1 MVSDSR
7 TTVNT
12 SVAKYTCEIHK
23 HTSKIHKY
31 TCKIHLK
38 IHLQIHVKVC
48 TLAELNWSMV
58 TGHLNH
64 VDCNS
69 EVYNRPFNVH
79 WPHAILCGPWKC
91 IFLWTLKILTQKIE
105 QDFLLARKYCLPP
118 AWPFW
123 RRPRS
128 SVTIFWRSS
137 VMIARLPCG
146 QLTVGHDSG
155 WFGLWT
161 AYCGTLGCLCFL
173 VVQQLFLGQASLD
186 KDTHRQWQK

>member
-1 MVSDSR
+1 MW
-7 TTVNT
+7 
-12 SVAKYTCEIHK
+12 I
-23 HTSKIHKY
+23 
-31 TCKIHLK
+31 
-38 IHLQIHVKVC
+38 
-48 TLAELNWSMV
+48 
-58 TGHLNH
+58 
-64 VDCNS
+64 
-69 EVYNRPFNVH
+69 
-79 WPHAILCGPWKC
+79 AILKFTIVHSMSIDHTRSCVVPESVFFCGHWC
-91 IFLWTLKILTQKIE
+91 SHYVQLKILKQKIE

-186 KDTHRQWQK
+186 KDTHRQWQRWILLRIYLSYWGITYDIFELLYSLMEMWIAEL